1 MSDSTPADLVQ
12 ALGAFPGVGGCALV
26 DADTGMTWFH
36 AGAMADME
44 RLGEAAV
51 ELWRTEARLRDH
63 FEALGA
69 LQSAAFSFS
78 GRVVALFP
86 CAATPSLVLVCAADR
101 NGMDWP
107 AWASQVAQL
116 KAALALEFNQ
126 AA

>member
-1 MSDSTPADLVQ
+1 MNDASPAELVQ

-36 AGAMADME
+36 AGAMGDME

-51 ELWRTEARLRDH
+51 ELWRAEARLRDH
-63 FEALGA
+63 FEPLGT

-78 GRVVALFP
+78 SRVVALFP
-86 CAATPSLVLVCAADR
+86 CATTPALVLVCAADR

-107 AWASQVAQL
+107 AWANQVARL
-116 KAALALEFNQ
+116 KAALAAEFHPTP
-126 AA
+126 